1 MWLPAIRPSGWPA
14 LPLLGAPLH
23 YREELSYCQ
32 DPTASL
38 LFFSF
43 YRRGWVLL
51 LDMGASCSDPASGVT
66 SPTVWE
72 ASHVT
77 HHCIA
82 TPSAQPRALSQPH
95 WAATYSTSLSIVT
108 VQNPSVPTHFKW
120 DFLVWLGWKR
130 SSLKCYYNLYFS
142 FISVDICTLPWAMLA
157 NVCLIRVLWMW
168 PRSFLRP
175 QPRHLLMK
183 ALCWWSFNGT
193 GRISHLW
200 WGSVW
205 RLIADLGSPLCRR
218 RGISSAAT
226 RTVRSCQL
234 FVKHGWKIRAAFLFF
249 FFAESAADT
258 QACRGLGRWGEL
270 RGVRLVAGPFDQL
283 LEEAEVSSCGGH
295 IPCVL
300 LKSISL
306 STLVQQEDT
315 EKTARSLVEWILL
328 ILSLQKKKKTFFVVF
343 SALGISS
350 YGTLNFSSLYRS
362 VLSKSWTASVQPSN
376 GSNISGGSRSR
387 KTRNITCHAS
397 ETAQSKFES
406 EHVAQCQEFKPTWS
420 ILSFFPTPPEAH
432 QLIAGQMEK

>member
-1 MWLPAIRPSGWPA
+1 MMEKIQSEMLW
-14 LPLLGAPLH
+14 H
-23 YREELSYCQ
+23 Y
-32 DPTASL
+32 
-38 LFFSF
+38 
-43 YRRGWVLL
+43 
-51 LDMGASCSDPASGVT
+51 
-66 SPTVWE
+66 
-72 ASHVT
+72 
-77 HHCIA
+77 
-82 TPSAQPRALSQPH
+82 
-95 WAATYSTSLSIVT
+95 
-108 VQNPSVPTHFKW
+108 
-120 DFLVWLGWKR
+120 
-130 SSLKCYYNLYFS
+130 YFS
-142 FISVDICTLPWAMLA
+142 FNSADICALAWAMLA
-157 NVCLIRVLWMW
+157 NVCLIGVLWTW

-183 ALCWWSFNGT
+183 ALCWWFFNGT

-234 FVKHGWKIRAAFLFF
+234 FVKHGWKIRAAFLF

-315 EKTARSLVEWILL
+315 DKTARSLVQWKLL
-328 ILSLQKKKKTFFVVF
+328 ILSLQKKNMQL
-343 SALGISS
+343 APQLW
-350 YGTLNFSSLYRS
+350 NF
-362 VLSKSWTASVQPSN
+362 
-376 GSNISGGSRSR
+376 
-387 KTRNITCHAS
+387 
-397 ETAQSKFES
+397 
-406 EHVAQCQEFKPTWS
+406 EF
-420 ILSFFPTPPEAH
+420 
-432 QLIAGQMEK
+432 QLIISVSPVQELDCFCPTLYWLWYFWRQSLRKDMEHYLPCIRDGTVKVWEWACSAV

>member
-1 MWLPAIRPSGWPA
+1 MMEKIQSEM
-14 LPLLGAPLH
+14 LLR
-23 YREELSYCQ
+23 Y
-32 DPTASL
+32 
-38 LFFSF
+38 
-43 YRRGWVLL
+43 
-51 LDMGASCSDPASGVT
+51 
-66 SPTVWE
+66 
-72 ASHVT
+72 
-77 HHCIA
+77 
-82 TPSAQPRALSQPH
+82 
-95 WAATYSTSLSIVT
+95 
-108 VQNPSVPTHFKW
+108 
-120 DFLVWLGWKR
+120 
-130 SSLKCYYNLYFS
+130 YFS
-142 FISVDICTLPWAMLA
+142 FNSADICALAWAMLA
-157 NVCLIRVLWMW
+157 NVCLIGVLWTW

-183 ALCWWSFNGT
+183 ALCWWFFNGT

-234 FVKHGWKIRAAFLFF
+234 FVKHGWKIRAAFLF

-315 EKTARSLVEWILL
+315 DKTARSLVQWILL
-328 ILSLQKKKKTFFVVF
+328 ILSLQKKKTFFVVF
-343 SALGISS
+343 SPLGICSSLPS

-362 VLSKSWTASVQPSN
+362 VLSKSWTASVQPST
-376 GSNISGGSRSR
+376 GSDISGGSRSG
-387 KTRNITCHAS
+387 KTWNITCHAL

-406 EHVAQCQEFKPTWS
+406 ERVAQCKEFQPTWS
-420 ILSFFPTPPEAH
+420 ILSFFRRHPKLASSSQGKWKNTLCFDHKLLNIVTAL
-432 QLIAGQMEK
+432 QW